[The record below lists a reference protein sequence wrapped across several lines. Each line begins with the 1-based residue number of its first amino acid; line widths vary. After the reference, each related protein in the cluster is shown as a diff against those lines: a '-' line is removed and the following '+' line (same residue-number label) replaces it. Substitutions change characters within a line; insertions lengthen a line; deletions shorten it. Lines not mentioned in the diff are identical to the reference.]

1 MTGIL
6 STGRHGSEYN
16 VIMLYY
22 REMTETLSTGR
33 HGSEYIVIDLPKFI
47 YFFPRFMTT
56 KFCVH
61 SDINPILRNEIL
73 LKVLGNEWKNF
84 QRVAMVLNILL

>member
-1 MTGIL
+1 MEKL
-6 STGRHGSEYN
+6 STGC
-16 VIMLYY
+16 
-22 REMTETLSTGR
+22 

-73 LKVLGNEWKNF
+73 FILLGNDGKIVNGSPWF
-84 QRVAMVLNILL
+84 

>member
-1 MTGIL
+1 M
-6 STGRHGSEYN
+6 EK
-16 VIMLYY
+16 
-22 REMTETLSTGR
+22 LSTGR

-73 LKVLGNEWKNF
+73 FILLGNDGKIVNGSPWF
-84 QRVAMVLNILL
+84 